1 MDTVEALSEKL
12 PETYALYRQGETD
25 LISVQ
30 KVNRAIEG
38 IQHRPELMEKLDSE
52 LTTKARELNSAELDN
67 WLKQRVPQL
76 DVKAFEDRYERG
88 KEKHYVAF
96 NHRDDGTTKIHGLI
110 ATTAAASIEQMLL
123 SKARNMPRK
132 NPSQADEAGST
143 LERTHTQRMADIFTS
158 ALTNGLQ
165 GGAVTSP
172 AEAASPE
179 GADSQGHQPL
189 PWSDTTGLTSTGETP
204 NDPTPPAAADSA
216 FPPPSNSIPEP
227 TGAGAAKIGILIPVK
242 TLTGESD
249 APATSWDRTWML
261 PASEARAIA
270 ADTSAQH
277 DWYAVGVAKGDSGD
291 SAAEGEPTIGVG
303 EVLTVTKSRTAPTST
318 NTADIDAWV
327 SKTDPEAQNLLTK
340 TYESRTARDHQ
351 RNAVLIRDGQC
362 QASGCTQPGWSAEI
376 DHKQSYETG
385 GATTGENL
393 QTLCKN
399 CRAPRGAVGSSGGE

>member
-1 MDTVEALSEKL
+1 
-12 PETYALYRQGETD
+12 
-25 LISVQ
+25 
-30 KVNRAIEG
+30 
-38 IQHRPELMEKLDSE
+38 
-52 LTTKARELNSAELDN
+52 
-67 WLKQRVPQL
+67 
-76 DVKAFEDRYERG
+76 
-88 KEKHYVAF
+88 
-96 NHRDDGTTKIHGLI
+96 
-110 ATTAAASIEQMLL
+110 
-123 SKARNMPRK
+123 
-132 NPSQADEAGST
+132 
-143 LERTHTQRMADIFTS
+143 
-158 ALTNGLQ
+158 
-165 GGAVTSP
+165 
-172 AEAASPE
+172 
-179 GADSQGHQPL
+179 
-189 PWSDTTGLTSTGETP
+189 
-204 NDPTPPAAADSA
+204 
-216 FPPPSNSIPEP
+216 
-227 TGAGAAKIGILIPVK
+227 
-242 TLTGESD
+242 
-249 APATSWDRTWML
+249 ML